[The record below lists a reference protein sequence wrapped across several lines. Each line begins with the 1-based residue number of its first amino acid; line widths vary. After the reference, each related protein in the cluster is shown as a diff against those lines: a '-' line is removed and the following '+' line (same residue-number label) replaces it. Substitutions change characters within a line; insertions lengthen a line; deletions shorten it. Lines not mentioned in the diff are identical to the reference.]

1 VHTCIKS
8 IILIVLTGM
17 LYTQNV
23 SAQSQYRLSNSPDN
37 LVKVLGTSN
46 VHDWTMKAQNP
57 VCDAEFIAANGQIP
71 KSLKSLN
78 FSVEAKGLKSEHSS
92 MDGRTYKTIK
102 ADQYPKITFKLS
114 SATITPGEKN
124 KFSINAKG
132 LLTIAGTGR
141 IVTMIVAGELAPDN
155 AITCKGSQKV
165 KLTDYNIEPP
175 SFMLGAMKV
184 NNDLIIQY
192 NINLKKSNITAQ
204 N

>member
-1 VHTCIKS
+1 
-8 IILIVLTGM
+8 M

-46 VHDWTMKAQNP
+46 VHDWTMTAQNP
-57 VCDAEFIAANGQIP
+57 VCDAEFVAANGQIP

-78 FSVEAKGLKSEHSS
+78 FSVDAKALKSEHDS

-114 SATITPGEKN
+114 SATITPGQKN

-141 IVTMIVAGELAPDN
+141 IVTMIVAGELTPDN
-155 AITCKGSQKV
+155 AINCKGSQKV
-165 KLTDYNIEPP
+165 KLTDYNIAPP

-184 NNDLIIQY
+184 KDDLIIQY
-192 NINLKKSNITAQ
+192 NLNLKKSNITAQ